1 MSFNVF
7 ISYST
12 RDLAVVTALRQNL
25 DAAGAA
31 AYVAEYSTS
40 PGQSLSQEIRHAIEG
55 CHLFLLVWSTN
66 AQSSEWVPQEIGV
79 ATGLRKPI
87 MPVVLHA
94 GLRLPAFLSD
104 LKFLELY
111 KNPEGA
117 VAWLQTFV
125 AARVQHQ
132 KQSEAWALIGIVGAI
147 LLGLST
153 RKD

>member
-1 MSFNVF
+1 MPFNVF

-12 RDLAVVTALRQNL
+12 RDLSVVTAIQQNL
-25 DAAGAA
+25 ERAGAVV
-31 AYVAEYSTS
+31 YVAEYSTQ
-40 PGQSLSQEIRHAIEG
+40 PGQSLPEAIRRAIEG

-104 LKFLELY
+104 LKYLELY

-117 VAWLQTFV
+117 ITWLQTFV
-125 AARVQHQ
+125 AARVQQQ
-132 KQSEAWALIGIVGAI
+132 KQGALALIGIVGAI
-147 LLGLST
+147 LLGLSSGN
-153 RKD
+153 K